1 MSLINI
7 NILQPT
13 INIVSSLHPY
23 LAIVKVMYD
32 CYSQISDNREQ
43 CRSVVERAERVLGA
57 ISDELSK
64 MDDSVKEEESM
75 KRNFYT
81 LDQHYCHI
89 RDTLRKL
96 SKMNF
101 LKILLR
107 QDDIKRSLSDAHV
120 RLTDCLQCFQ
130 ISTQLALRSFQNEY
144 EVARQADA
152 SDMQKKMKQLEGNDT
167 AMLEALHIN
176 KGEMM
181 EAMLAM
187 QKNISEHVSTT
198 IETKMIKHALSTLQ
212 RVSGRSYGGAPP
224 HWVISSY
231 DIEIDD
237 NVPLGEGGCGSVKR
251 GTWNGLPVAV
261 KIMTKET
268 SQEALLREVQI
279 WQHLRHDH
287 VLPFYGASVTSN
299 PPFIVSRI
307 LENGNAI
314 NYLRSNPGFN
324 RVKLVHEVALGMTY
338 LHHMNIIHG
347 DLKGVNILI
356 DDSGK
361 AVVCDFGLSKVK
373 QHAISRAPSQI
384 GGQSPGTLRF
394 MSPEQMMGK
403 IVKATD
409 VYSYAM
415 LLYEIFTGDVPFYT
429 IPDATF
435 FVLVAQQH
443 TRLTRPTSEKVLARG
458 MSDEMWSLL
467 WDCSDPEDEYRP
479 TFDGVRM
486 RTEQMTKFF
495 VSPKEEDVRDENEI
509 TDLFAA
515 MYGAEP
521 VDPRTEA
528 ETTAFLPYLAR
539 ADVKPILPERNPKQP
554 IKYVP
559 LSTTPVTSNG
569 EPDIARM
576 RQSELVKRIRMQVS
590 LQERHFEGQ
599 MNKGLNKKT
608 DEEYWRSE
616 YRGNLGMPWV
626 WKPWG
631 IVEVV
636 AEILGKSPDRLIMP
650 MIVPFWAAPPAE
662 FWPETD
668 VSALWCCWDGLFQK
682 LPGSGYETITCLRAS
697 DPTLAVGSFDVT
709 WLIYYWIHEG
719 IENLDIHASLLRSG
733 GVMIANVQEN
743 NFPDFKTK
751 VEEQGAFKDIQWMC
765 GRYGI
770 AVRK

>member
-1 MSLINI
+1 MSTINI

-23 LAIVKVMYD
+23 LTIVKAMYD
-32 CYSQISDNREQ
+32 AYSQISDNREQ

-81 LDQHYCHI
+81 LDQHFSHI
-89 RDTLRKL
+89 REMLTKI

-101 LKILLR
+101 LKVLLR
-107 QDDIKRSLSDAHV
+107 QDDIKRSLADAHV

-130 ISTQLALRSFQNEY
+130 ISSQFALRSFQNEY

-152 SDMQKKMKQLEGNDT
+152 SDLQNKMKDLEGNDA
-167 AMLEALHIN
+167 AMMEALHIN
-176 KGEMM
+176 KNEMM
-181 EAMLAM
+181 EAILAM
-187 QKNISEHVSTT
+187 QKNISEHVSST
-198 IETKMIKHALSTLQ
+198 IQTKILKHALSTLQ
-212 RVSGRSYGGAPP
+212 RVSGRSFGGAPP
-224 HWVISSY
+224 PWVISSY
-231 DIEIDD
+231 DLEIDD
-237 NVPLGEGGCGSVKR
+237 ESPLGEGGFGSVKR
-251 GTWNGLPVAV
+251 GTWNGLSVAV
-261 KIMTKET
+261 KVMTKET

-287 VLPFYGASVTSN
+287 VLPFYGACITSS
-299 PPFIVSRI
+299 PPFIVSRL

-314 NYLRSNPGFN
+314 NYLRRNPAFN
-324 RVKLVHEVALGMTY
+324 RVKLMHEVALGMTY

-356 DDSGK
+356 DDSCK

-373 QHAISRAPSQI
+373 QHALSRAPSSI

-403 IVKATD
+403 LVKATD

-443 TRLTRPTSEKVLARG
+443 TRLTRPVSEKVLKRG
-458 MSDEMWSLL
+458 LSDEMWNLL

-486 RTEQMTKFF
+486 RTEQMMRFF
-495 VSPKEEDVRDENEI
+495 VPPKEQEVRDENEI
-509 TDLFAA
+509 TDIFAA
-515 MYGAEP
+515 LYGEEP

-528 ETTAFLPYLAR
+528 ETAAFLPYLAR
-539 ADVKPILPERNPKQP
+539 ADVKPILPERNAKQP
-554 IKYVP
+554 IRYVP
-559 LSTTPVTSNG
+559 LSTAPALDAGG
-569 EPDIARM
+569 EVDVARM

-590 LQERHFEGQ
+590 LQERYFESQ
-599 MNKGLNKKT
+599 MNKGLSQNKKS
-608 DEEYWRSE
+608 DEDFWRSE
-616 YRGNLGMPWV
+616 YRNQLGMPWT

-631 IVEVV
+631 I
-636 AEILGKSPDRLIMP
+636 
-650 MIVPFWAAPPAE
+650 
-662 FWPETD
+662 
-668 VSALWCCWDGLFQK
+668 
-682 LPGSGYETITCLRAS
+682 
-697 DPTLAVGSFDVT
+697 
-709 WLIYYWIHEG
+709 
-719 IENLDIHASLLRSG
+719 
-733 GVMIANVQEN
+733 
-743 NFPDFKTK
+743 
-751 VEEQGAFKDIQWMC
+751 
-765 GRYGI
+765 
-770 AVRK
+770 